1 MPKRSS
7 SPKARGKSRAD
18 VERTIACEIAAAIE
32 AGTPPWR
39 RPWTGGG
46 GGGLPVR
53 ATGEPYRGINV
64 LVLWMA
70 AAKKGCPSP
79 RWLTYR
85 QSAEMGAQVRRGETG
100 TTVVKYGTVEK
111 EGRDGDGDGGGAKEV
126 RPYLRAYR
134 VFNASQVDGLP
145 EGWDLAP
152 PPADL
157 GTRPDAAMEAYWAR
171 LGVPVETSPEP
182 RAFYAPGRDVI
193 HMPPVATFETAATY
207 YETLAHE
214 GCHATGAA
222 HRLDR
227 LTRCRDRAGTAFE
240 ELVAEIGQCMLHA
253 QLGLA
258 PSIDQSAAYVATW
271 LRALRDEPR
280 AIFRAAAEAQRAV
293 DWITAACGGCIEPVD
308 EAAPEPRDGAAVS
321 ARTPEAVA

>member
-7 SPKARGKSRAD
+7 SPKARGKPRPN
-18 VERTIACEIAAAIE
+18 VERGIADEIAAAIE

-39 RPWTGGG
+39 QPWTGGG
-46 GGGLPVR
+46 GGLPLR

-70 AAKKGCPSP
+70 AAKKGHASP

-85 QSAEMGAQVRRGETG
+85 QAAEMGAQVRRGETG

-111 EGRDGDGDGGGAKEV
+111 EGRDGDGDGAREV
-126 RPYLRAYR
+126 RPYLRAHR
-134 VFNASQVDGLP
+134 VFNAAQVDGLP

-182 RAFYAPGRDVI
+182 RAYYAPGRDVI

-214 GCHATGAA
+214 GCHATGAK

-227 LTRCRDRAGTAFE
+227 PIRCRDRAAYAFE
-240 ELVAEIGQCMLHA
+240 ELVAEIGQCILHA

-271 LRALRDEPR
+271 LRALRDEHR

-293 DWITAACGGCIEPVD
+293 DWITAACGERVEPVD
-308 EAAPEPRDGAAVS
+308 GEPAGSRDGAAAS